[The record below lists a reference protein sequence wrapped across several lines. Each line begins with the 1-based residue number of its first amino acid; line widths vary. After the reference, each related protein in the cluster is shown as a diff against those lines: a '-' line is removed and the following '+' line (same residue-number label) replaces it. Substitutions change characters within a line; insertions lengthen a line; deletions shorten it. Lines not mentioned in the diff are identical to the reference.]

1 MYVALPSD
9 DDPSPLSFMCIA
21 LHVSTTF
28 PTLLIIMYTCAVF
41 ICVALHV
48 MLHIPPTCA
57 LCMLHVHVR
66 GGCIKSAIQVE
77 GVCAYLMILFME
89 VFSKFPLSLSLS

>member
-66 GGCIKSAIQVE
+66 GGCIKSAIHV
-77 GVCAYLMILFME
+77 VRVSVHIL
-89 VFSKFPLSLSLS
+89 